1 MTLTLL
7 SLLSLKYFCVCYC
20 VCKDTKKLFTVA
32 KIHHDFSIFQY
43 RRRKYSSV
51 GTLPLSLQTPRHTAS
66 KAFVVRA
73 VTVSVLIPCCP
84 ENQWERTHDHLSD
97 ILQCRSTIFRHNVS
111 LGAHPKIYV
120 LDAKSEPKY
129 EKSWQREKLILTFT
143 KSDYAM

>member
-1 MTLTLL
+1 MI
-7 SLLSLKYFCVCYC
+7 V
-20 VCKDTKKLFTVA
+20 
-32 KIHHDFSIFQY
+32 
-43 RRRKYSSV
+43 KYSQV
-51 GTLPLSLQTPRHTAS
+51 FPYWIYGDNKIGTENTLEQWLNKNGHAYDNTFKVNELSKDNIIVITQNANIKYIHIR

-120 LDAKSEPKY
+120 
-129 EKSWQREKLILTFT
+129 
-143 KSDYAM
+143 